1 MDSLSLKQIRCTAE
15 RLVPYIDPTPLLR
28 CYDQRVID
36 ATGSDEL
43 TLKLEFLQRTG
54 SFKVRGAINNILTRP
69 DGDEGKGVTA
79 VSAGNHAIAVAYAA
93 QVLGVSAKVLM
104 PRKASPARI
113 EKCTSYGAEIVFFD
127 DIGEG
132 FGKMNAIAMAED
144 RTMVHPFD
152 GMATLQGTAT
162 VGLEIG
168 DALNDI
174 DVVIV
179 AVGGGGLIGGV
190 GSALKAMKP
199 GIQVIG
205 VEPEGACGMT
215 QSLERG
221 EALESVA
228 VKTIADSMG
237 APLHCVESFAV
248 CQRVINRMVLVNDDA
263 LCQAMALIYDTFRF
277 ALEPA
282 GVSVIAALTGPLTGS
297 LRGQRITA
305 LLCGS
310 NIDESTWCD
319 LVQRGRNGA

>member
-1 MDSLSLKQIRCTAE
+1 MDALSLENIRCAAE
-15 RLVPYIDPTPLLR
+15 RLAPYVDPTPLVR
-28 CYDQRVID
+28 CYEKRVID
-36 ATGSDEL
+36 AVGSDML

-69 DGDEGKGVTA
+69 DSERGKGVTA

-93 QVLGVSAKVLM
+93 QVLGVPAKVLM
-104 PRKASPARI
+104 PGKASPVRI
-113 EKCTSYGAEIVFFD
+113 EKCRRYGAEVVFFD

-132 FGKMNAIAMAED
+132 FGKMNTIAIAEE
-144 RTMVHPFD
+144 RTIVHPFD

-168 DALNDI
+168 DALDDI
-174 DVVIV
+174 DVIVV

-190 GSALKAMKP
+190 GAALKSMKP

-205 VEPEGACGMT
+205 VEPKGACGMS

-221 EALESVA
+221 EPLGSV
-228 VKTIADSMG
+228 VVNTIADSMG
-237 APLHCVESFAV
+237 APLHCAESFAV
-248 CQRVINRMVLVNDDA
+248 CQRVIDRIVLVDDDA

-282 GVSVIAALTGPLTGS
+282 GVSVIAALTGPLADS
-297 LRGQRITA
+297 LRDQRIAA

-310 NIDESTWCD
+310 NIDEPSWCN